1 MYPLAASRSQN
12 RPPAK
17 SGADAQWG
25 RPRPYGYLH
34 WVWEFFSPYYT
45 ARLVS
50 LYVACTPYFQPVALP
65 LDLKAPMRSGS
76 ILPVTPLLFGLVAR
90 ARESAPSLRQ

>member
-17 SGADAQWG
+17 SGADAQLG
-25 RPRPYGYLH
+25 RPWPYGYLY

-45 ARLVS
+45 ARLV
-50 LYVACTPYFQPVALP
+50 
-65 LDLKAPMRSGS
+65 
-76 ILPVTPLLFGLVAR
+76 
-90 ARESAPSLRQ
+90 